1 MPSTPT
7 TKSQVQAYKFVLRRM
22 QSALVRR
29 DAVMLHDP
37 MRTHTRA
44 TIVGVVLG
52 ALGMIVFVV
61 WGLLSPAP
69 SVPEAGG
76 IVIGEQSGTVYVV
89 MGNPKTLVPTFNL
102 ASARLLLL
110 AQQKKSSAGSA
121 GGADGASAAA
131 PAAASAAS
139 VKNPTVVSDEQL
151 KDIPRGKLTGIPD
164 GPQLIPTDSQR
175 ISPNWAVCD
184 QVLLDPTQPN
194 PDIGKTETSVFGG
207 VAPSALGAELGEK
220 EALLALAD
228 NNKTYLIYRLPSTQN
243 RPNAN
248 TVRAEID
255 TSDSHNA
262 VSTALQLLNQTPRKI
277 TQGLLNAIP
286 EVPRLT
292 PPQIPDGAPPA
303 DLDGL
308 TAGDV
313 FSTQPTGEQPQ
324 YWAIT
329 TPGIQQV
336 SQAVADVMRVAKHG
350 SASKLRTLGLDKL
363 SGVRVLRSGDPEYVQ
378 VDDFPRSVPTVL
390 DATKNSAV
398 ACLGWSVVGDGDNRD
413 AHTSVYID
421 TQLPGQNSRGAKF
434 ATTKVTTPGP
444 NRVPIN
450 GFYLQP
456 GFGAVVQSATG
467 KASFGKGAIQLIS
480 DRGIRYSVPDAATA
494 DGIGL
499 NNRQPAP
506 ESIIGL
512 LPTGASL
519 NTQDVLK
526 QFDSVPIDPNAGAFP
541 SQAPQAGG

>member
-7 TKSQVQAYKFVLRRM
+7 TKSQVQAYQFVLRRM

-69 SVPEAGG
+69 SVPEAGN

-110 AQQKKSSAGSA
+110 AQQKSSSAGNA
-121 GGADGASAAA
+121 GGAAPAPA
-131 PAAASAAS
+131 PAAPSAAS

-184 QVLLDPTQPN
+184 QVLLDPTLPV
-194 PDIGKTETSVFGG
+194 PDSVNQTNTYVFGG
-207 VAPSALGAELGEK
+207 VAPSALGTELGEK
-220 EALLALAD
+220 EALLAKAD
-228 NNKTYLIYRLPSTQN
+228 NGKTYLIYRLPSTQN

-255 TSDSHNA
+255 TSDTHNA
-262 VSTALQLLNQTPRKI
+262 VSTALQLNQKPRKI

-286 EVPRLT
+286 EVSRLT
-292 PPQIPDGAPPA
+292 PPHIPDGAAPGNFG
-303 DLDGL
+303 GL
-308 TAGDV
+308 TTGDV
-313 FSTQPTGEQPQ
+313 FATQPAGADPEF
-324 YWAIT
+324 WAIT
-329 TPGIQQV
+329 PSGIQKV
-336 SQAVADVMRVAKHG
+336 SNAVADIIRVDKNG
-350 SASKLRTLGLDKL
+350 SSGRIQTLGLDKL
-363 SGVRVLRSGDPEYVQ
+363 NGVRVLQPTDPDYIR

-398 ACLGWSVVGDGDNRD
+398 ACLGWSVVGDGENRD
-413 AHTSVYID
+413 GHTSVYID
-421 TQLPGQNSRGAKF
+421 TQLPGQNSHGAKF
-434 ATTKVTTPGP
+434 ATIKVTTPGP
-444 NRVPIN
+444 NRVPIT
-450 GFYLQP
+450 GFYLPP

-480 DRGIRYSVPDAATA
+480 DRGVRYSVPDAATA
-494 DGIGL
+494 DAIGL

-526 QFDSVPIDPNAGAFP
+526 QFDAVPIDPNAGSFP
-541 SQAPQAGG
+541 VQTQQAGG

>member
-69 SVPEAGG
+69 SVPEAGN

-89 MGNPKTLVPTFNL
+89 MGNPKMLVPTFNL

-110 AQQKKSSAGSA
+110 AQQKKPSSGDNP
-121 GGADGASAAA
+121 GAAPAAA
-131 PAAASAAS
+131 PAAAAPAA
-139 VKNPTVVSDEQL
+139 VKNPTVVSDDQL

-175 ISPNWAVCD
+175 ITPNWAVCD

-207 VAPSALGAELGEK
+207 VAPSGLGTELGEK
-220 EALLALAD
+220 EALLAKAD
-228 NNKTYLIYRLPSTQN
+228 NDKTYLIYRLPSTQN

-255 TSDSHNA
+255 TSDSNNA
-262 VSTALQLLNQTPRKI
+262 VPTALQLLNQKPRKI

-292 PPQIPDGAPPA
+292 PPQIPAGAPPV

-308 TAGDV
+308 QSGDV

-329 TPGIQQV
+329 TTGIQQV

-350 SASKLRTLGLDKL
+350 SASELRTLGLDKL
-363 SGVRVLRSGDPEYVQ
+363 SGIRVLRLGDPDYIP
-378 VDDFPRSVPTVL
+378 VDDFPRSVPTIL

-413 AHTSVYID
+413 GHTSVYID
-421 TQLPGQNSRGAKF
+421 TQLPGQNSHGPKF

-494 DGIGL
+494 DAIGL

-506 ESIIGL
+506 EAIIGL

-526 QFDSVPIDPNAGAFP
+526 QFDSVPIDPNAGSFP
-541 SQAPQAGG
+541 APAAQAGG